1 MTRKSLYIMAVL
13 LYSAVEVD
21 AMSLK
26 ETLQSENIVLN
37 FENGGTIWCESLSD
51 TAGVQYSDR
60 KGFAPHPGYI
70 NKSEYLYDG
79 NTYYLPLNTL
89 LIQSNTSIGGG
100 V

>member
-13 LYSAVEVD
+13 LCSAVEVD

-26 ETLQSENIVLN
+26 ETLASEDIVLN
-37 FENGGTIWCESLSD
+37 FENGGTIWCEYYD
-51 TAGVQYSDR
+51 K

-70 NKSEYLYDG
+70 NKNEYLYDN
-79 NTYYLPLNTL
+79 NTYYLSLNTL
-89 LIQSNTSIGGG
+89 LIQSNTSIGWG

>member
-1 MTRKSLYIMAVL
+1 MRKLLYIMAVL
-13 LYSAVEVD
+13 LYSAVNVD

-26 ETLQSENIVLN
+26 ETLASDNIVLN
-37 FENGGTIWCESLSD
+37 FENGGTIWCEYTD
-51 TAGVQYSDR
+51 KQ
-60 KGFAPHPGYI
+60 GFAPHPGYV
-70 NKSEYLYDG
+70 NKNEYLYDG